1 MPLIY
6 GEGWE
11 NAFRRLREE
20 INKQRSISQL
30 DSQLSIPSAARA
42 TASLMAGPKDGD
54 RCELNPEFKEHRKF
68 AETENTP
75 WIEARESAL
84 KGQKRKP
91 KSHGEPNTHEESDE
105 SESDASKFM
114 HGPDEGDICR
124 PRVDRVG
131 SFCAGGTLEFLK
143 SEQWN
148 REKAKSPLALLDERT
163 LQEGNVRSSK
173 KRRPLD
179 AQELYRELRKPVSHS
194 HHEFSAR
201 RMD

>member
-1 MPLIY
+1 M
-6 GEGWE
+6 
-11 NAFRRLREE
+11 A
-20 INKQRSISQL
+20 RS
-30 DSQLSIPSAARA
+30 R
-42 TASLMAGPKDGD
+42 DGD
-54 RCELNPEFKEHRKF
+54 RCELNPDFKTHRKF

-75 WIEARESAL
+75 WIESRESAL
-84 KGQKRKP
+84 KGQKRKPKGQKRKPKGPKRKP

-105 SESDASKFM
+105 SETDASKFM
-114 HGPDEGDICR
+114 HGPDEGDICT

-173 KRRPLD
+173 KRGPLD

-194 HHEFSAR
+194 HHEFSAG
-201 RMD
+201 RMDWV